1 MSIAAIIILSVALGF
16 CIGGLFTLFL
26 YKDYFG
32 YYSEY
37 REPIELEEAHEVKNH
52 IMEPKCKN
60 CKYHDS
66 FSWVCVNA
74 DSSYVADFTDD
85 EDWCSAYEEDETEKE
100 LQS

>member
-1 MSIAAIIILSVALGF
+1 MSTIAIIILSIALGF

-26 YKDYFG
+26 YKDYYG

-37 REPIELEEAHEVKNH
+37 REPIDIDEEKAVENH
-52 IMEPKCKN
+52 NEQPKCKN

-85 EDWCSAYEEDETEKE
+85 EDWCSKFEPEELDGEQE
-100 LQS
+100 